1 MTKYRSLDHAFLHMI
16 ERCLTNLISFKYDLL
31 LSKLNHEMNNLQEVL
46 DKALIE
52 IAEVDEELYLS
63 EIDES
68 KLFNDHL
75 YLSRI
80 YL

>member
-1 MTKYRSLDHAFLHMI
+1 VTKYQSLDHTSLHMI
-16 ERCLTNLISFKYDLL
+16 ECRLTDLISFKYDLF
-31 LSKLNHEMNNLQEVL
+31 LSKLNFKMNNLRKVL

-52 IAEVDEELYLS
+52 VAEVDEELYLN

-68 KLFNDHL
+68 RSFNNHL

-80 YL
+80 HF

>member
-1 MTKYRSLDHAFLHMI
+1 MI
-16 ERCLTNLISFKYDLL
+16 ECRLTDLISFKYDLF
-31 LSKLNHEMNNLQEVL
+31 LSKLNFKMNNLRKVL

-52 IAEVDEELYLS
+52 VAEVDEELYLN

-68 KLFNDHL
+68 RSFNNHL

-80 YL
+80 HF